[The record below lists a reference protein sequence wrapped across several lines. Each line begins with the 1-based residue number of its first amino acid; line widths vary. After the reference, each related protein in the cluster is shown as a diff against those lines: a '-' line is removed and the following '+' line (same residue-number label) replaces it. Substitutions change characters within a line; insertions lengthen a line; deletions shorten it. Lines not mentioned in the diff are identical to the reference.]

1 MIGYMVNEL
10 IDLWVIGYMVN
21 GLYDIMGY
29 GLKKAIGYGFR
40 V

>member
-1 MIGYMVNEL
+1 MVNEL